1 MPKVIVFLIVLVGL
15 GAAGIAV
22 YFSLRKDRPTEPP
35 DLTLLNESLRRTMQG
50 EIGNPLLTQNLVKL
64 TVARQNLDSEIARIK
79 DLAAKFGGT
88 VSVNHLAPGSDQ
100 DLLAEVPQAAVQ
112 PFIEAVE
119 NRTGTVLPDSPDLGE
134 KTQVIEVKLNVGD

>member
-22 YFSLRKDRPTEPP
+22 YFSVRKDRPTEPP
-35 DLTLLNESLRRTMQG
+35 DLTLLNESLRRTIG
-50 EIGNPLLTQNLVKL
+50 DEVGNPLLTQNLLEL

-79 DLAAKFGGT
+79 DLAAKLGGT
-88 VSVNHLAPGSDQ
+88 VSVKHPAPGSDQ
-100 DLLAEVPQAAVQ
+100 DLLAEVPQAVVQ

-119 NRTGTVLPDSPDLGE
+119 NRTGTVLPDSPNPRQ
-134 KTQVIEVKLNVGD
+134 KTQVIEVKLHVGD